1 MVRRGGGVVHKPL
14 SYSLTGITNFYFTLE
29 LLVSLFW
36 ASALHG
42 FGWLSAITKLPT
54 LVHSCLSTFWLNLSM
69 KAYNGVRIVQLYFF
83 ISIIACVFI
92 LIITIS
98 IPLCHFRF
106 RPLSQNQREQ
116 QTVNSSKPKSGTT
129 SAGSRLSRKTWKED
143 GKYLMVHTLRQRISA
158 IPWQLP

>member
-1 MVRRGGGVVHKPL
+1 MVRRGGGGVVHKPL

-54 LVHSCLSTFWLNLSM
+54 LVQSCLSTFWLNLSI
-69 KAYNGVRIVQLYFF
+69 KAHNGVRIVQLYFF
-83 ISIIACVFI
+83 IFIIACVFI

-98 IPLCHFRF
+98 IPLCHLGFGLWVKTKGNNKLLTAVNPSLV
-106 RPLSQNQREQ
+106 PLVLAHDSPGKHGRKMVSIWWCTLSGRE
-116 QTVNSSKPKSGTT
+116 
-129 SAGSRLSRKTWKED
+129 
-143 GKYLMVHTLRQRISA
+143 
-158 IPWQLP
+158 